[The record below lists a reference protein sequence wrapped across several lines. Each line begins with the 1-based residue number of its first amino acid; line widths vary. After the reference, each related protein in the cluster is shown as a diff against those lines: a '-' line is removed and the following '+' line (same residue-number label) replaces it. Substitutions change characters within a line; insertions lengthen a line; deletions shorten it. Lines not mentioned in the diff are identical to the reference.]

1 MDDLISR
8 QALLEEYDRLHVGE
22 PGRARK
28 LIEDAPS
35 AQPEPCGEMVSRE
48 VVVKFFD
55 DWMSALDI
63 NCHHQ
68 SVADL
73 RIIKGDIKNLPSAQS
88 EIIRCKD
95 CRYWKKYGYI
105 NGKPEFLPKCGFN
118 QIYTSKDDFCSRAER
133 KNNG

>member
-1 MDDLISR
+1 MKDLIER

-28 LIEDAPS
+28 MIEDA
-35 AQPEPCGEMVSRE
+35 
-48 VVVKFFD
+48 
-55 DWMSALDI
+55 
-63 NCHHQ
+63 
-68 SVADL
+68 
-73 RIIKGDIKNLPSAQS
+73 PSAQS

-95 CRYWKKYGYI
+95 CKFWKKYGYI